1 VNSSIGKS
9 GLAILLMVFM
19 VLAVFVSGASTK
31 EYPTLHRGVRPLG
44 MGGAFTAVA
53 DDENALFY
61 NPAGLSEIST
71 LQLGIFNPLI
81 EASKGTIDMLND
93 AQDTDFDDIGETTD
107 FLRDYVGE
115 HEHARV
121 ALFPHVGFNVFGF
134 GAMVGGIGQAA
145 VDLEVRNPVWPEAH
159 IDMVVDT
166 GLVGG
171 AGGRLPLTGLRAGAS
186 IKMISRDSL
195 EEVYTATDIAA
206 DDFDS
211 RFDDDQ
217 NSGSGV
223 SLDLGAIYT
232 LPWVQAADL
241 DVGLAIQNVPSMDMG
256 DARDIDTQANLGFA
270 LKKQFLKF
278 RLLGAVDYMDVTKA
292 IGEDEDFG
300 KRLHMGVEFQLPV
313 VLSVRAGLNQGY
325 YTLGATADV
334 WIFQFDVATY
344 GEEVGS
350 YAGQREDRRYL
361 GQITIGW

>member
-1 VNSSIGKS
+1 
-9 GLAILLMVFM
+9 MVLM
-19 VLAVFVSGASTK
+19 VLAMSVPGISAK
-31 EYPTLHRGVRPLG
+31 EYPTFHRGVRPLG

-81 EASKGTIDMLND
+81 EVSKKTIDMVND
-93 AQDTDFDDIGETTD
+93 AQDTDFDDTGETTN

-115 HEHARV
+115 HQHARA
-121 ALFPHVGFNVFGF
+121 ALFPHVGFNIFGF
-134 GAMVGGIGQAA
+134 GAMVGGIGQAT

-159 IDMVVDT
+159 IDMVVDK
-166 GLVGG
+166 GLLGGVGG
-171 AGGRLPLTGLRAGAS
+171 KLPLTGLRAGAS

-195 EEVYTATDIAA
+195 EEVYTATEIAS
-206 DDFDS
+206 DNFDS
-211 RFDDDQ
+211 QMDDDQ

-232 LPWVQAADL
+232 LPFVKAADL

-270 LKKQFLKF
+270 VKKEFLKF
-278 RLLGAVDYMDVTKA
+278 RLLGAIDYMDVTKA

-300 KRLHMGVEFQLPV
+300 KRLHMGVEFQLPII
-313 VLSVRAGLNQGY
+313 LSVRAGLNQGY
-325 YTLGATADV
+325 YSLGATIDAWV
-334 WIFQFDVATY
+334 FRFDFATY

-350 YAGQREDRRYL
+350 YAGQREDRRYV